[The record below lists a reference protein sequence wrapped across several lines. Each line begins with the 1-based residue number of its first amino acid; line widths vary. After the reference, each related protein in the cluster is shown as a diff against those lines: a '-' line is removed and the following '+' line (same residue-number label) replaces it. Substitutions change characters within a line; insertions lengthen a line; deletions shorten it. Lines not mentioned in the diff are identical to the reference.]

1 VRDRLPYLWI
11 VLLILLGQVLLL
23 TFRLADQSLW
33 TDEMYTARIVY
44 SQTVQE
50 ALVKIRLTENRPPLH
65 YLVLWGWARVIG
77 PSEWGMRFVSVAAT
91 LLATALTFRLA
102 SSLTSPR
109 TALWAALL
117 TATAPTLLWHGR
129 IMRGYALAVPLALL
143 STLSFWRAWRSLSFR
158 PKLVYLLTC
167 ALLLFTDYGTV
178 PVVAAHVLFLG
189 SVGLSRLRR
198 GSALPMRVR
207 TDRPR
212 QVRAWLLVGAGLLI
226 LGVGLAL
233 VLRWQVGGSIAQ
245 RTANTLLPTLSDLA
259 RLPRRIPLMIAGSL
273 FAFYSFSVGEAIFPW
288 HPLAVPG
295 TLVALVLAWLGV
307 RRLWRDRREA
317 ACIGIWS
324 VAISF
329 AFISLFLFGV
339 VLGPSMLVIAAA
351 RCLYL
356 GPWLFILV
364 GAGVEARRSSTI
376 FFFLLAVL
384 LAARGACLLNQT
396 GGRHFLNPVHGVP
409 VRELAAQVARN
420 VQPGDVVVFENP
432 LAFDFYF
439 RQLDVTTPLFT
450 PARHVGHTVDTEA
463 RPGSPTFL
471 GLEGPFIS
479 AIAPERLLSYL
490 QNARPARLWF
500 VVFQHEGTDRTVEH
514 EIGHSLARTDSYGLA
529 SRVGYAPQ
537 DPLYARLRAWWR
549 PRIPIQY
556 KAEILLYIQHG
567 SAEPE

>member
-1 VRDRLPYLWI
+1 MRDKLPYLWI
-11 VLLILLGQVLLL
+11 VLLILLGQALLL
-23 TFRLADQSLW
+23 TFQLADQSLW

-50 ALVKIRLTENRPPLH
+50 AVAKIRLTENRPPLH
-65 YLVLWGWARVIG
+65 YLVLWGWARVVG
-77 PSEWGMRFVSVAAT
+77 PSEWGMRLVSVAAT

-102 SSLTSPR
+102 SSLSSPR

-117 TATAPTLLWHGR
+117 AATAPTLLWYGR
-129 IMRGYALAVPLALL
+129 IVRGYTLAVPLALL
-143 STLSFWRAWRSLSFR
+143 STLSFWRAWGSLSFR

-167 ALLLFTDYGTV
+167 ALLLFTDYATV
-178 PVVAAHVLFLG
+178 PVVAAHLLFLG
-189 SVGLSRLRR
+189 SVGLSRLRA
-198 GSALPMRVR
+198 SALPVHARSACR
-207 TDRPR
+207 R
-212 QVRAWLLVGAGLLI
+212 QVRSWLVVGAGLLI
-226 LGVGLAL
+226 LGAGLAL
-233 VLRWQVGGSIAQ
+233 IFRWQIDSAVAQ

-259 RLPRRIPLMIAGSL
+259 RLPSRIPLMMAGSL
-273 FAFYSFSVGEAIFPW
+273 FAFYSFSVGETIFPW

-295 TLVALVLAWLGV
+295 TLAALVLAWLGI
-307 RRLWRDRREA
+307 RRMWRDRREVA
-317 ACIGIWS
+317 FIGIWS
-324 VAISF
+324 VGIPF
-329 AFISLFLFGV
+329 VFISLFLFGV
-339 VLGPSMLVIAAA
+339 VLGPNMLVIAAA

-364 GAGVEARRSSTI
+364 GAGIEARRGSRFS
-376 FFFLLAVL
+376 FFLLAVL
-384 LAARGACLLNQT
+384 LATRGICLLNQT
-396 GGRHFLNPVHGVP
+396 GGRHLLNPVYGVP

-420 VQPGDVVVFENP
+420 VQPGDVVIFENP

-439 RQLDVTTPLFT
+439 RQLDTTTPLFT

-463 RPGSPTFL
+463 RADSPAFL

-490 QNARPARLWF
+490 QNARPARLWL
-500 VVFQHEGTDRTVEH
+500 VVFQHEGTDRTIEH
-514 EIGHSLARTDSYGLA
+514 EIGHSLARTESYGLI

-549 PRIPIQY
+549 PRTPIQY